1 MIAGIVVGAGSEA
14 AAALTRVSAWARDV
28 ALDVPVD
35 PDAPEAKRLLLE
47 ELSKPGYAEAQ
58 PSLFDRISQAIWE
71 WLLSLFTGGGSA
83 PNGLLPAIVVTLVVV
98 AIVVALLIWGVPRLN
113 RRSAS
118 VAPGVFSDED
128 SRDARQIRAD
138 AERAAQAGDW
148 ALAIAERFRAL
159 ARSLSERTIVTV
171 TPGTTA
177 HEVAARAATSF
188 PALGDRLAHTART
201 FDGVRYLGEP
211 GTAERYAEVARL
223 DDDLLGQ
230 TPVGFGDTPGDG
242 VSGAGSSGA
251 GPAASGTRVGGGVR

>member
-1 MIAGIVVGAGSEA
+1 MIAGIVVGAGSEQ

-28 ALDVPVD
+28 ALAVPVD

-71 WLLSLFTGGGSA
+71 WLMSLFTGGGGT
-83 PNGLLPAIVVTLVVV
+83 PDGLLPAIVVTIVVV

-113 RRSAS
+113 RRSS
-118 VAPGVFSDED
+118 GDPGVFSAEDE
-128 SRDARQIRAD
+128 RDARQIRVD

-148 ALAIAERFRAL
+148 SLAIAERFRAL

-177 HEVAARAATSF
+177 HEVATRAATSF
-188 PALGDRLAHTART
+188 PAFSDRLAHTARA
-201 FDGVRYLGEP
+201 FDEVRYLGEP
-211 GTAERYAEVARL
+211 GTAERYADIARL
-223 DDDLLGQ
+223 DDDLAGQ
-230 TPVGFGDTPGDG
+230 APVGFDSAPVDG
-242 VSGAGSSGA
+242 ASAAGGL
-251 GPAASGTRVGGGVR
+251 R